1 MEEKS
6 CVCEDHENISVVK
19 LPVLSTFFISFDA
32 FFLCLSPVYIDCV
45 ILLLIKCEHVLML
58 SVIS

>member
-6 CVCEDHENISVVK
+6 SVCEDHENISVVK

-32 FFLCLSPVYIDCV
+32 FFVPFPVYIDCV